1 MHRPGALA
9 FGEIWIANLDP
20 VAGHEQ
26 SGRRPVVIV
35 SDDRFNRSP
44 AGLVIV
50 APMTRTDRG
59 IPWHVR
65 LSPPDALQGQT
76 SIVLCDAIR
85 SISLLRL
92 TGRYGVLSQ
101 VAMDQIADRLRLLLR
116 LP

>member
-1 MHRPGALA
+1 MPA
-9 FGEIWIANLDP
+9 FGEIWLANLDP
-20 VAGHEQ
+20 VLGHEQ
-26 SGRRPVVIV
+26 SGRRPVLIV

-44 AGLVIV
+44 AGLVFV

-65 LSPPDALQGQT
+65 LSPPDVPQGQV

-92 TGRYGVLSQ
+92 TGRRALLSQ
-101 VAMDQIADRLRLLLR
+101 LAMDQIADRLRLLLR